1 MLAAFNRFFVVWE
14 CVRLAKGCFDWCA
27 LDAANDSPAPRLL
40 AMPLATRDRG
50 ERRMSLALNAG
61 SNKPAKRCEHLNG
74 LGHLQVENALPVF
87 DVALTRA

>member
-14 CVRLAKGCFDWCA
+14 CVRLAKGCFGRRVF
-27 LDAANDSPAPRLL
+27 DAANDPLAPRLL
-40 AMPLATRDRG
+40 AVLPATYDHG
-50 ERRMSLALNAG
+50 ERCMPLALNAG
-61 SNKPAKRCEHLNG
+61 SNKSVKRCEHLNG